1 MRRKLNQ
8 SKTCYLL
15 GDFNI
20 YLLKHEKCEYSARF
34 LNQMMS
40 SMFLPTILKPTRITR
55 TTATLIDN
63 IFTNVENNIQVS
75 GILFNDISD
84 HLPVFLINKSKEN
97 VSNLNKSKN
106 KTNMIRH
113 INDSHI
119 RQFREDIKAETWQNV
134 IDIHDPNESYST
146 FMKTFTDKY
155 NKHFP

>member
-1 MRRKLNQ
+1 MYKDFEEKIESALNRIDNE

-20 YLLKHEKCEYSARF
+20 DLLKHEKCAYSARF

-84 HLPVFLINKSKEN
+84 HLRVFLINISKEN
-97 VSNLNKSKN
+97 VSNLNK
-106 KTNMIRH
+106 
-113 INDSHI
+113 
-119 RQFREDIKAETWQNV
+119 
-134 IDIHDPNESYST
+134 
-146 FMKTFTDKY
+146 
-155 NKHFP
+155 